1 MPAQVTKRP
10 SLLKLFILGRSTVAS
25 GSLFAPYL
33 FARLFRMQIAGT
45 PAVFALRMFGI
56 RNAVLA
62 LGLARLD
69 AFTVPRIF
77 LGLNVVVD
85 AVDAVAIAAAGRR
98 GEISKLTST
107 LGTTVAL
114 SAVVL
119 GAASLAA
126 QPAQQ
131 G

>member
-1 MPAQVTKRP
+1 MPAEVAKRP

-45 PAVFALRMFGI
+45 PAVFAMRMFGI

-69 AFTVPRIF
+69 AFTVPRTF

>member
-69 AFTVPRIF
+69 AFSVPRTF

>member
-45 PAVFALRMFGI
+45 PAVFALRLFGI

-69 AFTVPRIF
+69 AFTVPRTF

>member
-1 MPAQVTKRP
+1 MPTQVAKRP

-25 GSLFAPYL
+25 GSLFAPHL

-45 PAVFALRMFGI
+45 PAVFVFRMFGI

-69 AFTVPRIF
+69 AFTAPKTF
-77 LGLNVVVD
+77 LSLNVLVD
-85 AVDAVAIAAAGRR
+85 AVDAVAMVAAGRR
-98 GEISKLTST
+98 GEIGKLTST

-126 QPAQQ
+126 QPARQ

>member
-69 AFTVPRIF
+69 AFTVPRTF